1 MIQKDYIMRMIEQMG
16 KILAKVLLNKEE
28 GKQEEAIREIDN
40 SFGALLGIDST
51 LLKTLPIE
59 NVTALFGISKNN
71 STGSMKCLIAAKLL
85 KAKSQ
90 LYKGI
95 AWEESIEN
103 NHKALGLF
111 LRGIL
116 DMGYTEIDLTDY
128 INDIKTVSKELK
140 SKLSTEEMYLLFA
153 FHKKLK
159 EYDIAENYLF
169 HLKDLNYPNI
179 KRIGLEFLREL
190 SLNNENELAQSG
202 LTIDEINES
211 IQIFEKI

>member
-1 MIQKDYIMRMIEQMG
+1 MIEQMG

-28 GKQEEAIREIDN
+28 GKQEEAIKEIDN
-40 SFGALLGIDST
+40 SFGALVGIDLT

-59 NVTALFGISKNN
+59 NATELFGISKDK

-85 KAKSQ
+85 NAKSQ
-90 LYKGI
+90 LYKSV

-103 NHKALGLF
+103 NHKALGLY

-116 DMGYTEIDLTDY
+116 NIGYTEIDLTDY
-128 INDIKTVSKELK
+128 IGDIKAISKELK
-140 SKLSTEEMYLLFA
+140 SNLSTEEMFLLFA

-179 KRIGLEFLREL
+179 KRIGLDFLREL
-190 SLNNENELAQSG
+190 ELTNENELAQAG
-202 LTIDEINES
+202 LTIDEVNES